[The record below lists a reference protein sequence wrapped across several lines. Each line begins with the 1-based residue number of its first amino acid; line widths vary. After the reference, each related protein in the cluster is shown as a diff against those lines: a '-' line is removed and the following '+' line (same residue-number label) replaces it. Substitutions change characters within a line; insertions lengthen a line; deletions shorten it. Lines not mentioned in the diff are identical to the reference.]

1 MVSSGDLVR
10 MPLALSM
17 ALDVTEV
24 SIINLLSVLSGV
36 DMGLCQMIFLA
47 SMKIIFINI

>member
-1 MVSSGDLVR
+1 MVSSGDFVR

-36 DMGLCQMIFLA
+36 DMGFV
-47 SMKIIFINI
+47 KWFF